1 MSVFESNIIHLPKP
15 NYEYI
20 TTEEAA
26 RTALSEI
33 SNYKTIEVDTE
44 TTALDPHAGK
54 PVLLQIGIPNKA
66 FVFDVRSDTEHSSID
81 LEIFKPLLTDN
92 NILKLLQNAV
102 FDMKYIKKHGGY
114 YVNNIY
120 DTMLVEQL
128 FNLGLGWGG
137 ANLET
142 LVMKYLGITIDK
154 EPRGTFTEYNQV
166 FQPFQLEYAANDVVI
181 LDMIR
186 NLQAPRVQ
194 QEGFEN
200 VCRLEFE
207 FTKPMC
213 EMELNGIIFDKDKHR
228 VILSDIEEDRVKH
241 GKMVSDL
248 LSAIEDQTTLFGV
261 SLINIDSNVQLKKA
275 LKKYG
280 LELDST
286 DVGVLGKF
294 VGVPVIDE
302 LLAYRKAQKFIST
315 YGESLMDKINGIT
328 GRLHT
333 RFRQMVST
341 GRMSSS
347 APNLQNIPKKQIYR
361 SCYVAKEG
369 HSLITADMSGA
380 ELRILGNLSADPVF
394 VDCYMNGIDLHTR
407 TASEVFDIP
416 YDQVKDDDRGAA
428 KAINF
433 GLCYGLSKYGLAR
446 RLKISEK
453 EADSM
458 IKSYFKRYV
467 GVKKL
472 LDMSAKT
479 AVMKRCSTTVSGRK
493 RFYKLPEYG
502 NPDFDKKK
510 RAIEREGKNA
520 VIQGANADTIKE
532 AMILAVTRLEER
544 NMKSK
549 LLLTVHDVIII
560 EAPFNEQ
567 EEAKR
572 IAEQSLIDGFAV
584 YFDLIPMEADGLV
597 GPCWLK
603 NSCEDEST
611 GKECG
616 GTEMEWAPD
625 KKYKTKIV
633 CKKCGVAQ

>member
-33 SNYKTIEVDTE
+33 SNYKIIEVDSE
-44 TTALDPHAGK
+44 TTDLDPHKGK
-54 PVLLQIGIPNKA
+54 MSLFQIGIPNKA
-66 FVFDVRSDTEHSSID
+66 FVFDVRSDTEHSSVD
-81 LEIFKPLLTDN
+81 LEIFKPLLTN
-92 NILKLLQNAV
+92 KTTLKLLQNAV

-114 YVNNIY
+114 YINNIY

-128 FNLGLGWGG
+128 FNLGLGFVKADLG
-137 ANLET
+137 T
-142 LVMKYLGITIDK
+142 LVHRYLGITMDK
-154 EPRGTFTEYNQV
+154 EPRGTFTDYNQV
-166 FQPFQLEYAANDVVI
+166 FQPFQLEYAANDVVV
-181 LDMIR
+181 LDMLR
-186 NLQAPRVQ
+186 NLQMPRIQ
-194 QEGFEN
+194 QESFEN

-213 EMELNGIIFDKDKHR
+213 EMELNGITFDKDKHR
-228 VILSDIEEDRVKH
+228 IILSDIEESRVKH
-241 GKMVSDL
+241 SKMVSDL
-248 LSAIEDQTTLFGV
+248 LTAVEDQTTLFGV

-286 DVGVLGKF
+286 DVAVLGKF
-294 VGVPVIDE
+294 AGVPVIDE

-315 YGESLMDKINGIT
+315 YGESLMDKINEIT

-361 SCYVAKEG
+361 SCYVAREG

-380 ELRILGNLSADPVF
+380 ELRILGNLSADSVF
-394 VDCYMNGIDLHTR
+394 VECYANGIDLHTR
-407 TASEVFDIP
+407 TASEVFGIP
-416 YDQVKDDDRGAA
+416 FDQVKHDDRNAA

-446 RLKISEK
+446 RLKISEN
-453 EADSM
+453 EADDM

-472 LDMSAKT
+472 LEKSART

-502 NPDFDKKK
+502 TKDFNRRK
-510 RAIEREGKNA
+510 RAVEREGKNA
-520 VIQGANADTIKE
+520 IIQGANADTIKE
-532 AMILAVTRLEER
+532 AMILAVNRLEER

-549 LLLTVHDVIII
+549 LLLTVHDELVI

-584 YFDLIPMEADGLV
+584 YFDLIPMEADGLT

-616 GTEMEWAPD
+616 GTEMEWAAD
-625 KKYKTKIV
+625 KKYKTKII
-633 CKKCGVAQ
+633 CKKCGATQ